1 MSKLSQKDGHVFKCC
16 FQLVVS
22 YTQPPILFG
31 YYFKVEN
38 ATFSREKDVLAYIY
52 KYQSSSTKKP
62 TWIPCQPIVAEDV
75 IESIS
80 ILWILPLRKYLFL
93 SSLAY
98 TSSNWNFHLSLP
110 MFNKAFAKIHAHFY
124 DSSDVLSS
132 HNRFKPYFCISVRHQ
147 TSKIKVLQM
156 PFAR

>member
-1 MSKLSQKDGHVFKCC
+1 MSKLSQKDGHAFKCC

-52 KYQSSSTKKP
+52 KKYQSSSTKNP

-80 ILWILPLRKYLFL
+80 ILWILPLRKYLFFCRAL
-93 SSLAY
+93 LIPAAIEVFILACQCLIRLLLKYMHIFMIHLMCYQVIIVSSR
-98 TSSNWNFHLSLP
+98 T
-110 MFNKAFAKIHAHFY
+110 FAL
-124 DSSDVLSS
+124 VLGT
-132 HNRFKPYFCISVRHQ
+132 KQV
-147 TSKIKVLQM
+147 K
-156 PFAR
+156 